1 MEKDFYEILG
11 IPKDAKIDLIKSVY
25 RSLGQIYHPDKY
37 NGDKKYAEEKM
48 KEINEAYSI
57 LSSVK
62 KRDEYDKKFNFQP
75 KSFKEREF
83 EQNKTRDSKETPQS
97 NRKEKQRTKQSLIE
111 IIFGPNFFTDMVKV
125 FFLGIGFMLIFA
137 LGTFVYVY
145 TEHNLEFIIDRVS
158 DRILFS
164 SVFGFLLGL
173 FLYATDF
180 KVNKFLCLSKILGT
194 TLLTIFLILLIPE
207 QEDKIKS
214 GFKNDC
220 KWTNAGRYSEPDC

>member
-75 KSFKEREF
+75 ESFKEREF
-83 EQNKTRDSKETPQS
+83 EKNKTKDNKDKPQS
-97 NRKEKQRTKQSLIE
+97 NRKEQQRTKQSLIE

-125 FFLGIGFMLIFA
+125 FFLGIGFMLLFV
-137 LGTFVYVY
+137 LGTFVYFY
-145 TEHNLEFIIDRVS
+145 TKYNFEFIIDRVY

-220 KWTNAGRYSEPDC
+220 KWTNAGRYSEPNC